1 MKKEL
6 RQCFDDCVYKMKLI
20 DFYSALDSLW
30 VKLKHADDINMFDSL
45 PIFSLPFCSLLN
57 RFSPM
62 IVAFYKLFHILP
74 RITTMTGR
82 CRMLFCL
89 HLPSYVFNYRLGMF
103 HFAADSLSLSLL
115 TTKNNNMSNQ
125 KDCDKRVCLSWSAG
139 VYRVLPAYRKHL
151 ITIAV

>member
-1 MKKEL
+1 MGDLLLYPYISSKCES
-6 RQCFDDCVYKMKLI
+6 DI
-20 DFYSALDSLW
+20 PISIYSTIMNHERSIIVPL
-30 VKLKHADDINMFDSL
+30 HSL

-82 CRMLFCL
+82 CRMSFCL

-125 KDCDKRVCLSWSAG
+125 KDCDKRVCLS
-139 VYRVLPAYRKHL
+139 
-151 ITIAV
+151 

>member
-1 MKKEL
+1 MPSQGL
-6 RQCFDDCVYKMKLI
+6 FLTRQ
-20 DFYSALDSLW
+20 FYSFLPHLAMGIK
-30 VKLKHADDINMFDSL
+30 KLHPHRGYLILHGIEIFTVHTHCDFAVHVGFCLHKSRQTL
-45 PIFSLPFCSLLN
+45 PILSLPFCSLLN

-82 CRMLFCL
+82 CRMSFCL

-125 KDCDKRVCLSWSAG
+125 KDCDKRVCL
-139 VYRVLPAYRKHL
+139 P
-151 ITIAV
+151 